1 MLLVMCSLLGC
12 VPVSVNDLPDSPS
25 EIDFSESV
33 DEQTGW
39 RTGEKSAMF
48 EDTDRELVYTAAEAA
63 LLHADYEVTTASLEE
78 GVIIGKHGMT
88 LTRLSMVS
96 GIYLNQLATDTQ
108 IRIIVKSSVDPT
120 APIPAY
126 PVADEARE
134 LFEAMRLFIE
144 AEVGAKPDG
153 TSQ

>member
-1 MLLVMCSLLGC
+1 MLLVMFSLSGC

-39 RTGEKSAMF
+39 RTGEKSHMF
-48 EDTDRELVYTAAEAA
+48 EDTDKELVYLAAQAA
-63 LLHADYEVTTASLEE
+63 LVHADYDVSTASLEE
-78 GVIIGKHGMT
+78 GVVIGTHGMT

-96 GIYLNQLATDTQ
+96 GIYLQQLETDTQ
-108 IRIIVKSSVDPT
+108 IRIIVKSSVDPL
-120 APIPAY
+120 AVPAY
-126 PVADEARE
+126 PVADEARK

-144 AEVGAKPDG
+144 AESGAKPDG
-153 TSQ
+153 ESN

>member
-1 MLLVMCSLLGC
+1 MLAC
-12 VPVSVNDLPDSPS
+12 VPVSVNNLPDGPS
-25 EIDFSESV
+25 EIDFNETV
-33 DEQTGW
+33 DAQTGW
-39 RTGEKSAMF
+39 RTGEKSHIF

-63 LLHADYEVTTASLEE
+63 LVHADYEVTTASLEE
-78 GVIIGKHGMT
+78 GVVIGTHGMT

-96 GIYLNQLATDTQ
+96 GIYLNQLATDMQ
-108 IRIIVKSSVDPT
+108 IRIIVKSTVDLT

-126 PVADEARE
+126 PVADEARK

-153 TSQ
+153 ESQ